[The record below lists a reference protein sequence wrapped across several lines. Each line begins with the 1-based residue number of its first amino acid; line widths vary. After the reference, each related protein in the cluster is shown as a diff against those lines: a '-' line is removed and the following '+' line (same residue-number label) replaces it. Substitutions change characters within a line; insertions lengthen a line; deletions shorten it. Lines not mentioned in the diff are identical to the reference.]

1 MDICNLV
8 MQDQE
13 YLLHT
18 YAKKHIY
25 FAKALGSTLWTKD
38 NQDYIDFGSG
48 IGVCSVGHSNPLLI
62 QNLTEQLHKITHISN
77 IFGNDLQV
85 KLAKRIVELSKMD
98 ARVFFSNSGAE
109 ANECAI
115 KIARKFGELQNRY
128 EIITLES
135 SFHGRTIATLK
146 ATGQEKFHQH
156 FGPFPDGFVVAKD
169 IEHVFKLIGDKTC
182 AVMLELIQG
191 EGGVCAFDKKQI
203 QQLASLLKQ
212 KGLLLIVD
220 EVQSGVYRSG
230 NFLASQSYD
239 IEPDIIT
246 LAKGLGGGIPIG
258 ATITTIKDIFTP
270 GDHGSTFGGN
280 FLSMQAGLSVLDILE
295 EEYNKN
301 FIDTRI
307 NVFQSK
313 ISELLNTFPHLFS
326 QLTGMG
332 LMLGLQTYNQEIFEN
347 ILDNSIKERVV
358 VLKSGKNV
366 IRFLP
371 SITIRQEEIQEG
383 FRRFKKACEKI

>member
-1 MDICNLV
+1 MDTHNLI

-18 YAKKHIY
+18 YAKKHLY
-25 FAKALGSTLWTKD
+25 FERALGSILWTKD

-48 IGVCSVGHSNPLLI
+48 IGVCSVGHCNPLLI

-77 IFGNDLQV
+77 IFGNDLQI
-85 KLAKRIVELSKMD
+85 KLAKRIVELSGLD

-115 KIARKFGELQNRY
+115 KIARKFGESQNRY
-128 EIITLES
+128 EIITLDS

-156 FGPFPDGFVVAKD
+156 FGPFPDGFVVAKNF
-169 IEHVFKLIGDKTC
+169 EHVFELIGDKTC

-203 QQLASLLKQ
+203 QQLSSLLKQ

-230 NFLASQSYD
+230 SFLASQSYG
-239 IEPDIIT
+239 IKPDIIT

-258 ATITTIKDIFTP
+258 ATITTLKDIFTS

-295 EEYNKN
+295 KEYDNKL
-301 FIDTRI
+301 IDSRI
-307 NVFQSK
+307 DIFQSK
-313 ISELLNTFPHLFS
+313 ISELLKTFPHLFS
-326 QLTGMG
+326 QSTGMG
-332 LMLGLQTYNQEIFEN
+332 LMLGLQVRNQEIFEK
-347 ILDNSIKERVV
+347 ILENSLKERVV

-371 SITIRQEEIQEG
+371 PITIQKEEINEG
-383 FRRFKKACEKI
+383 FERFKKACEKI